1 MAPPGSYVLSR
12 LRIDWMLRGIVV
24 LNIFQMVYFNLKA
37 PTPEKVGF
45 SLGFS
50 AVLFAVFWFTLA
62 HMARERAQVAVPQ
75 PGDASG

>member
-37 PTPEKVGF
+37 PTPEKIGF

-50 AVLFAVFWFTLA
+50 AVLFGVFWFTLA
-62 HMARERAQVAVPQ
+62 QRARDRARRAVLEA
-75 PGDASG
+75 GDASG